1 MGCASSKTAPAA
13 GQPASALG
21 QASSLTPM
29 LTAEANAVKEAEAM
43 FVVAD
48 KPDAEAAEHRLTP
61 EELAAATARYS
72 TPQALRALLTH
83 DAALGGVAVRLLS
96 ARWVLEYFQAHAD
109 ARLEHRQHLEAAH
122 GDAPFATGEALER
135 MLAEVEEREYEEYGE
150 TKTGCVYM
158 SKATDG
164 EYRAV
169 TQYGSPVEIAFPS
182 IVAISHMWL
191 DPEHPDPHA
200 RNLRERWLPAIE
212 WYYSERVR
220 QLTDGG
226 YNKAKD
232 ADGCALSDAAV
243 MAGADFGLFIDLS
256 AMVQKDPATGERTAI
271 EVGLFKHALGSLD
284 VIYAHKAL
292 VRAPPPPCFAPLA
305 PHVPCL
311 RRPPAPR
318 ARRCRRAC
326 CRPPRRAAWSSTAGT
341 RTAGG
346 RASSA
351 PRGS

>member
-1 MGCASSKTAPAA
+1 MGCLSSKTAPPAS
-13 GQPASALG
+13 QPASALG
-21 QASSLTPM
+21 QAASLSPM
-29 LTAEANAVKEAEAM
+29 PTAEANAVAEAEAI
-43 FVVAD
+43 VVAD

-61 EELAAATARYS
+61 DELAAATARYS
-72 TPQALRALLTH
+72 TPAELRALLTH

-96 ARWVLEYFQAHAD
+96 ARWVLEYFQANAD

-122 GDAPFATGEALER
+122 GDAPFVTGEALER
-135 MLAEVEEREYEEYGE
+135 MLAEVEEREYEDWHGR
-150 TKTGCVYM
+150 TRTGCLYV
-158 SKATDG
+158 SKAADG

-169 TQYGSPVEIAFPS
+169 TVRGNPVAMAFPS

-220 QLTDGG
+220 QLTRGG
-226 YNKAKD
+226 QSNPKD
-232 ADGCALSDAAV
+232 ADGRELSDAAV
-243 MAGADFGLFIDLS
+243 LSAADFGLFIDLS

-292 VRAPPPPCFAPLA
+292 VRPAPPRLA
-305 PHVPCL
+305 PHVPCACAAH
-311 RRPPAPR
+311 APR

-326 CRPPRRAAWSSTAGT
+326 CRPPRRAAWSWTAGT